1 MSSQPLFEHH
11 GYPDHFAKVAGVF
24 VEAFG
29 QQFFNELGAQ
39 NAAVN
44 QTTDGFVKRAL
55 AVPRFG

>member
-24 VEAFG
+24 VETFG

-44 QTTDGFVKRAL
+44 QTTDGFGSEL
-55 AVPRFG
+55 